1 MDLAPALERG
11 LAVVEDG
18 PLDVDAILALLA
30 RKAAHTLLV
39 NESDLLN
46 GLRMRERVRSTA
58 LPEGVALPHA
68 ILAQI
73 PRTLVIP
80 AVIRSG
86 VVFDLQ
92 HPPAT
97 VIISL
102 FGNLARPWD
111 HIKMLARVARI
122 AQNHAS
128 LLNIRGAID
137 ADDLIQRVLKE
148 DAAHA

>member
-18 PLDVDAILALLA
+18 PLDAEAVLALLA
-30 RKAAHTLLV
+30 RKAAHSLLV
-39 NESDLLN
+39 DESDILN

-73 PRTLVIP
+73 PRTLIIP

-122 AQNHAS
+122 AQNETS
-128 LLNIRGAID
+128 LANLRSTID
-137 ADDLIQRVLKE
+137 AEDLVQRMLKE